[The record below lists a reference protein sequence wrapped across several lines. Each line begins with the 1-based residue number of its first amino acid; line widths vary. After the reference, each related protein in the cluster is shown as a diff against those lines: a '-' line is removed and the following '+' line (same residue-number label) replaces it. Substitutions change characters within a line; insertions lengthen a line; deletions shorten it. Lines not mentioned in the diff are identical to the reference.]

1 MISSNIQQT
10 NEPTTMNTSLP
21 LPIPKDPHHVYT
33 VSDLNNIKHLL
44 STTVTHPALI
54 VPSKLT
60 SSLRTSLLKPF
71 LLNIPKIKDVYPLLL
86 ETTSNS
92 SDAQNDDTNDD
103 DNDNAPKRLDPK
115 LERKIVLRH
124 PFKEEEEDEDGSTAA
139 AAAVHTSTVKAHT
152 HPDANITDIFHH
164 PTIQQLLN
172 DPQHPTIRK
181 SSHDITIGYDHFTV
195 DQVLSRILPKEEL
208 TEIPSS
214 FEVIGPLAHIT
225 LREEYYPYKYI
236 IGRIILDKNKGIKVV
251 VNKIGTIQNEFRTFP
266 MELLADDRPQAC
278 KKSDNDDG
286 NNAMNLLVE
295 VREDGC
301 RFQLDFEKVYWNS
314 RLQYEHKR
322 IVHLIGGKSRP
333 YNVEQRKRRRGG
345 EVKDEDVG
353 MEEDNLTGHNSSS
366 GTNTI
371 VVADACAG
379 IGPFAIPLT
388 SQYDHVEVYANDLNP
403 ESYKYLNINAKLNK
417 CHANGMLHTYNMDG
431 RDFLRMLDEK
441 GIKYDHVLMNLPAI
455 APEFLNVF
463 RGWKGNYNHRPMIHV
478 HCFAAK
484 VGGDT
489 EAVERC
495 GRSLGCKLD
504 LERDEVSVHQVR
516 NVSPKK
522 NMYCVS
528 FRLPEAVKHVEF
540 VHEFLQ
546 EQGVGE
552 EVDNESEMVDQ
563 GLDHHD
569 EKKVDVNLKEKAA
582 RIHEEEEEEQEEN
595 PCVKKSRIETYKL
608 H

>member
-1 MISSNIQQT
+1 
-10 NEPTTMNTSLP
+10 MNTSLP
-21 LPIPKDPHHVYT
+21 LPIPKDPYHVYT
-33 VSDLNNIKHLL
+33 VSDLNNIKPLL

-71 LLNIPKIKDVYPLLL
+71 LLNIPKIKDVYPLL
-86 ETTSNS
+86 ETTSSS
-92 SDAQNDDTNDD
+92 SDAQNDVTNDTDGDNNDD
-103 DNDNAPKRLDPK
+103 DAPIRLDPK
-115 LERKIVLRH
+115 MERKIVLRH
-124 PFKEEEEDEDGSTAA
+124 PFKEEEEGGDEGDGSTAA
-139 AAAVHTSTVKAHT
+139 AAVHTTTVEAHCT

-172 DPQHPTIRK
+172 DPQYPTIRT

-195 DQVLSRILPKEEL
+195 DQVLSKILPREEL

-278 KKSDNDDG
+278 KTSSDDD

-333 YNVEQRKRRRGG
+333 LNVEQRKRRRGG
-345 EVKDEDVG
+345 EVKDENVYE
-353 MEEDNLTGHNSSS
+353 EEDNLIGDNSSS
-366 GTNTI
+366 GTKKI

-495 GRSLGCKLD
+495 GRSLGYKLD

-546 EQGVGE
+546 EQGTSE
-552 EVDNESEMVDQ
+552 EVDSESEMVMDQ
-563 GLDHHD
+563 GLLDHHD
-569 EKKVDVNLKEKAA
+569 DKVDVDLKEKVA
-582 RIHEEEEEEQEEN
+582 RSHEEKEEEN